1 MPGLKNIQSTYKE
14 RQQEI
19 IFNIALEAEQRSLL
33 ESGLWFHDDVRNNFY
48 YASYLFAAAVDDSF
62 ELPFDREQAKQKAQD
77 VLLEILMLQN
87 RQPGTELYGH
97 WPLGLNPVP
106 RDASPHELPVELMG
120 NLLAYFCKRYGGALN
135 AQLRIV
141 LNTAFGHIYRSDFYR
156 KPVVTFGHH
165 EAKYTAAKLIFGT
178 MFADEILLEDGRQS
192 LKDTLAYI
200 RTKGMP
206 EYGSLPWF
214 WHWVQAFTCALE
226 LVPPEDT
233 ELTTSLK
240 EMLDHLWNV
249 RAEFYLRGA
258 WVGAHSRGWPH
269 DVPGDANVL
278 HDYVQFG
285 DFQLPEMMPRTE
297 YAGLLFYQ
305 ASDEILAAAMNHQSP
320 VEVRKIT
327 QKVVPTDPQP
337 QPLLHSYAY
346 ITEEFA
352 AGGMWERVEEFDNE
366 QLRWAFSLPVSG
378 EGGANQLYFFHP
390 GQGYN
395 EGDPR
400 HQSRYMEVLYHK
412 NVIISLFP
420 IPQGE
425 KNTIIGVLPQG
436 EWKQEPNTLYGQV
449 GETYVV
455 IYLSHSYQLQER
467 SRFIEVSVAGMP
479 GGVIV
484 EALGIKKAAEC
495 GIIGLEAFAAAMAHK
510 ERNFEVGEVLAANY
524 INMDGESLVLS
535 ISRESELPQ
544 AQLNGI
550 QISLDHYSV

>member
-233 ELTTSLK
+233 ELTTSIK

-484 EALGIKKAAEC
+484 EALGIMKAAEC

-524 INMDGESLVLS
+524 TNMDGESLVLS